1 MAKVEQR
8 LFTTLDI
15 YLAAFLSLNRIP
27 PTLELRNG
35 RVVFTFSATDDLY
48 KLTMNFNSN
57 VNVPVADFV
66 TIIKTLR
73 GLMPISPRQNY
84 YRRPSYPPW
93 TDLTRRTGWGR

>member
-1 MAKVEQR
+1 MAGPTTISKRTRERIMTKAEQR

-15 YLAAFLSLNRIP
+15 YHAAFLSLNRIP

-35 RVVFTFSATDDLY
+35 RVVFIFPACDELY

-66 TIIKTLR
+66 TMIKTLR
-73 GLMPISPRQNY
+73 GQMLSMRG
-84 YRRPSYPPW
+84 RRE
-93 TDLTRRTGWGR
+93 

>member
-73 GLMPISPRQNY
+73 GQM
-84 YRRPSYPPW
+84 
-93 TDLTRRTGWGR
+93 LTMRGNRD